1 MNNQPDTLIRYLVLT
16 AIFLLSSLGQ
26 YLMSQSQYAI
36 SGPVSQLTLNAKD
49 QITCELHLGDA
60 VSTTHH
66 ALANR
71 LQESEITESTDNAN
85 SKAKRSGGA
94 QIIVDYY
101 NFDPSFP
108 LAQLLQAIQ
117 AFQTAVDIWA
127 SLINSSEPIYLA
139 AVFQPLGDG
148 VLGSAGPTQ
157 IYANYPGL
165 ERNTWYGNALADKL
179 AGEDLNPVVYDI
191 VANFST
197 VFTNWYFGTDG
208 NTPASD
214 FDFLTV
220 VLHELC
226 HGLGFFGSMFVDN
239 ATGIGDYGFGI
250 PDPVFPVIYDRL
262 PYSPDGKSILKDNRY
277 PNFSTALGDV
287 LLGDPLLAKGP
298 RIKKASNGQGAAL
311 FTVLDSGVFGP
322 IPGLTDIWLP
332 GSSYSHLD
340 YLSYAGTPEGL
351 MVPFLSRGVSIS
363 DPGDIALAILDD
375 IGWNG
380 KVNRQVVNGRTAL
393 AEPEIEVVLDEFETV
408 LKVYP
413 NPVHDRFT
421 VALNQR
427 AQVTSATLMDVIG
440 RQYPLTGQS
449 IDNRAIGFD
458 LSQQALTPGLYI
470 LQLSFDNQQK
480 EQLRLLK
487 R

>member
-1 MNNQPDTLIRYLVLT
+1 
-16 AIFLLSSLGQ
+16 
-26 YLMSQSQYAI
+26 
-36 SGPVSQLTLNAKD
+36 
-49 QITCELHLGDA
+49 
-60 VSTTHH
+60 
-66 ALANR
+66 
-71 LQESEITESTDNAN
+71 
-85 SKAKRSGGA
+85 
-94 QIIVDYY
+94 
-101 NFDPSFP
+101 
-108 LAQLLQAIQ
+108 
-117 AFQTAVDIWA
+117 
-127 SLINSSEPIYLA
+127 
-139 AVFQPLGDG
+139 
-148 VLGSAGPTQ
+148 
-157 IYANYPGL
+157 
-165 ERNTWYGNALADKL
+165 
-179 AGEDLNPVVYDI
+179 
-191 VANFST
+191 
-197 VFTNWYFGTDG
+197 
-208 NTPASD
+208 
-214 FDFLTV
+214 
-220 VLHELC
+220 
-226 HGLGFFGSMFVDN
+226 
-239 ATGIGDYGFGI
+239 
-250 PDPVFPVIYDRL
+250 
-262 PYSPDGKSILKDNRY
+262 
-277 PNFSTALGDV
+277 
-287 LLGDPLLAKGP
+287 
-298 RIKKASNGQGAAL
+298 
-311 FTVLDSGVFGP
+311 
-322 IPGLTDIWLP
+322 
-332 GSSYSHLD
+332 
-340 YLSYAGTPEGL
+340 